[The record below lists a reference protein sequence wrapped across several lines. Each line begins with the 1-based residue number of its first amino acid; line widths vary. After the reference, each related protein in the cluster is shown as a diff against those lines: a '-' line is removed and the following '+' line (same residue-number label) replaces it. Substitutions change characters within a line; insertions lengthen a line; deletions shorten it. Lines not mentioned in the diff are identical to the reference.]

1 MSNEL
6 REGFEA
12 WANGEGHPPRRQ
24 YVGGPYA
31 SGEMEVAWAA
41 WQAAIA
47 YIRQHDDWQPIETAP
62 KMRKIIVT
70 YKNELGKDRC
80 VMACYYEAN
89 ALEMNDDYADV
100 GTYDEATG
108 QSFAPAGWYEEV
120 DHEGDVYALGG
131 EPTHW
136 RPLPAP
142 PKDQNDA

>member
-1 MSNEL
+1 MSEEL
-6 REGFEA
+6 REGLAKAIRHFLEPA
-12 WANGEGHPPRRQ
+12 GVCLGMRTRQ
-24 YVGGPYA
+24 MLA
-31 SGEMEVAWAA
+31 DACLD
-41 WQAAIA
+41 
-47 YIRQHDDWQPIETAP
+47 YIRQHDGWQPIETAP

-120 DHEGDVYALGG
+120 DHEGDVYALCG
-131 EPTHW
+131 EPAHW
-136 RPLPAP
+136 KPLPAP
-142 PKDQNDA
+142 PKEQNNG